1 MTSLD
6 MLLLSGD
13 TVYTQWIIEFHVTSE
28 ILHLS
33 LLPIFPTFNLKKK
46 KLTLVAQANYLLI
59 S

>member
-13 TVYTQWIIEFHVTSE
+13 AVYTQWITEFHVTSE

-46 KLTLVAQANYLLI
+46 NWHW
-59 S
+59 

>member
-13 TVYTQWIIEFHVTSE
+13 AVYTQWITEFHVTLE

-46 KLTLVAQANYLLI
+46 LALVAQANYLLI